1 MMRASSFLRRLTPL
15 FLLALVAAAL
25 LITPRPTAEAQS
37 QDTTI
42 WSATLA
48 IKSLG
53 TTSVGCSNDSTT
65 ANKCSTAAT
74 LTEDDITAFGKTG
87 TTVTGFYFDSEL
99 PHLKLIIHNSSVH
112 TAQLISDD
120 IRNLTLHIGTFQV
133 PLADSH
139 EEKKSRF
146 DPGSRVITLSG
157 QLAFEVLAANVMLAG
172 ESVNLKLTIK
182 TASDT
187 IPPAV
192 TVTNPLRFSY
202 GATRWRG
209 FFWPPRSV
217 NALGANYVG
226 CADGGLPNCG
236 SPYMNPYL
244 TAYGEKYKITRFTLD
259 TSTGD
264 LEIHFDKL
272 LPTKLQNDLVMQIKS
287 QIPGVWYSSAYNPVA
302 GRGMN
307 VHEHTWAVYMNKVW
321 DTFWLPNGNPGNI
334 AAELRFSD
342 AAKVEGRKFTWTT
355 TGVSWLTHYGHI
367 GGYQS
372 KVHMR
377 IGETNITPPSAPS
390 QQQQPSGQ
398 PQQRE
403 AEPQP
408 HPDTPAETESKP
420 PPLPELPE
428 FVQRYD
434 LDNNRWIDTREYIE
448 AGKDFGSGR
457 ITRDELDQVKRAFL
471 EAQAKGYSTALK
483 ADEPSNNPPTLTAT
497 FGDATIISTD
507 GTLILVL
514 ASGDP
519 DGDTVTVTASSS
531 DQSVAAAAISPDGH
545 ALLIAAE
552 SRGATNVTVTADDGE
567 GGTTSKT
574 FTVTVKSAPD
584 VASPIADVD
593 DLVVDATQDV
603 SLSGVFSDA
612 DGDSLTITA
621 ASSDEAKATV
631 TVAADHSKLTLTGVA
646 VGTATITVTARD
658 SDGNT
663 VSDAFDVTV
672 NAPAPPEPVV
682 IVIPQ
687 PPQQNSQ
694 PQKLA
699 NRAPTVAN
707 PVADASG
714 LEVGATR
721 DVSLS
726 GTFSDADGDSLTI
739 TASSSDKSVATVSV
753 SAGYSTLTVSA
764 KSRGTATITV
774 NADDGN
780 GGSVDDAFNVTVKAA
795 PVAASS
801 IADVSALEVDAT
813 QEVSLSGVFSDADG
827 DSLTIT
833 AASSD
838 EGKVTVSVVSDGSK
852 LTITG
857 VAQGTATISVT
868 ARDSGGNTATDAF
881 DVTVQAVQEQEQ
893 NQEQAPY
900 ADLISQMYDWRN
912 DPQWKAEKAHTDRWD
927 RALLAFGET
936 VSDSSLTA
944 MTASEAQGFAD
955 RGWTRWVPVAEALNE
970 IEAAAQQPAQN
981 QNQEQAPY
989 ADLISQMYDWRND
1002 PQWKAEKAH
1011 TDRWDRALL
1020 AFGETVSDS
1029 SLTAM
1034 TASEAQGFADRGWTR
1049 WVTVAEALREIE
1061 SQ

>member
-1 MMRASSFLRRLTPL
+1 LAGL
-15 FLLALVAAAL
+15 FLAPQQVHP
-25 LITPRPTAEAQS
+25 IGS
-37 QDTTI
+37 Q
-42 WSATLA
+42 
-48 IKSLG
+48 
-53 TTSVGCSNDSTT
+53 
-65 ANKCSTAAT
+65 
-74 LTEDDITAFGKTG
+74 
-87 TTVTGFYFDSEL
+87 
-99 PHLKLIIHNSSVH
+99 
-112 TAQLISDD
+112 
-120 IRNLTLHIGTFQV
+120 
-133 PLADSH
+133 
-139 EEKKSRF
+139 
-146 DPGSRVITLSG
+146 
-157 QLAFEVLAANVMLAG
+157 
-172 ESVNLKLTIK
+172 
-182 TASDT
+182 
-187 IPPAV
+187 
-192 TVTNPLRFSY
+192 
-202 GATRWRG
+202 WR
-209 FFWPPRSV
+209 
-217 NALGANYVG
+217 G
-226 CADGGLPNCG
+226 CADQVGYHPRNCDK
-236 SPYMNPYL
+236 NIIPYL
-244 TAYGEKYKITRFTLD
+244 TAYGETYRITRFTLN
-259 TSTGD
+259 TSSGD
-264 LEIHFDKL
+264 LVIHFDKL
-272 LPTKLQNDLVMQIKS
+272 LPTKLQNDLVLQIK
-287 QIPGVWYSSAYNPVA
+287 PEVPATWFRDAYQPVA
-302 GRGMN
+302 FRGMAG
-307 VHEHTWAVYMNKVW
+307 VDEATWDLYLDKQGDRLW
-321 DTFWLPNGNPGNI
+321 YPSGDPGTI
-334 AAELRFSD
+334 DAELRFS
-342 AAKVEGRKFTWTT
+342 AATKVEGRKFTWTA
-355 TGVSWLTHYGHI
+355 TGVSWSGEFEGDTHPTYGY
-367 GGYQS
+367 GSGTFASQ
-372 KVHMR
+372 VFMR

-398 PQQRE
+398 PQQLE

-420 PPLPELPE
+420 PPLPELRE

-434 LDNNRWIDTREYIE
+434 LDNNRWIDTREYVE
-448 AGKDFGSGR
+448 AGKDFGSAL
-457 ITRDELDQVKRAFL
+457 ITRDQLDQVKRAFL
-471 EAQAKGYSTALK
+471 EAQARGYSTALK
-483 ADEPSNNPPTLTAT
+483 ADEPSNNPPTLTGN
-497 FGDATIISTD
+497 FEDATIFSTD

-514 ASGDP
+514 VSGDP

-552 SRGATNVTVTADDGE
+552 SRGATNVTITADDGE

-574 FTVTVKSAPD
+574 FTVTVKAAPD

-603 SLSGVFSDA
+603 SLSGTFSDA

-646 VGTATITVTARD
+646 VGTATVTVTARD

-663 VSDAFDVTV
+663 ATDSFDVTV
-672 NAPAPPEPVV
+672 NAPAQPEPVV

-687 PPQQNSQ
+687 TPQQNSQ

-707 PVADASG
+707 PVADATIDNESG
-714 LEVGATR
+714 THEA
-721 DVSLS
+721 SLS
-726 GTFSDADGDSLTI
+726 GVFSDPDSDDLTI
-739 TASSSDKSVATVSV
+739 TAASSDTSKATVAVASDH
-753 SAGYSTLTVSA
+753 SSLTVSA

-774 NADDGN
+774 TANDGN
-780 GGSVDDAFNVTVKAA
+780 GGSVDDSFTVTVKSA

-955 RGWTRWVPVAEALNE
+955 RGWTRWVPVAEAL
-970 IEAAAQQPAQN
+970 
-981 QNQEQAPY
+981 
-989 ADLISQMYDWRND
+989 
-1002 PQWKAEKAH
+1002 
-1011 TDRWDRALL
+1011 
-1020 AFGETVSDS
+1020 
-1029 SLTAM
+1029 
-1034 TASEAQGFADRGWTR
+1034 
-1049 WVTVAEALREIE
+1049 REIE